1 MTSECDGTDDVRL
14 TLESEFAELDVD
26 YGCSLE
32 QSINEGHSSAHFSTS
47 GEPETSQII
56 PFSAASPVPIEESAS
71 DVEEAQGMFKEFS
84 NSQEICIN
92 VLKVDHQLLLTA
104 GMPSLT
110 DVKGLDEK
118 RQWYLYEQIRPFCKT
133 NLAAD
138 FTCPK
143 PNVPKPSGS
152 SEDTVTSQSRS
163 GQNEQCTSK
172 GTKR

>member
-1 MTSECDGTDDVRL
+1 M
-14 TLESEFAELDVD
+14 
-26 YGCSLE
+26 
-32 QSINEGHSSAHFSTS
+32 
-47 GEPETSQII
+47 
-56 PFSAASPVPIEESAS
+56 
-71 DVEEAQGMFKEFS
+71 MFKEFS

-92 VLKVDHQLLLTA
+92 ILKVDHQLLLTA

-163 GQNEQCTSK
+163 GQNEECTSK
-172 GTKR
+172 GTKRKCSSCKQVGHTKRTCRSKEAL